1 MSNTVSI
8 DFGPVIRAIDTVS
21 RQVEIVATDVGAVR
35 SDLATTTSELTELRR
50 RFDEFV
56 HSAQLVAN
64 LQRSETKLSGLK
76 DDLDRAFGH
85 HRVVRRTSIGILQAF
100 DIGNVSNSTV
110 TQVSEELMIQ
120 TPRYWLAPAIVALAA
135 WSKDDESIAV
145 TSVQEAFA
153 RDQRKASLFFAL
165 VMRRQGRNDISVR
178 WLRHYLVGLDPRG
191 IGRDFAIIF
200 EAAAQGAFGPEGDAF
215 ISERLSSWNTILR
228 QDVELLDE
236 QVTRWQSYLATH
248 RQQLAGD
255 EFATLRQLS
264 PDFGTIEDLL
274 ESASALPEA
283 IDSFETTRERS
294 SLAKFTIEDLL
305 DEILEMLVTEYD
317 EDELPLRREI
327 AFHEA
332 VVEENGDLDRARGRA
347 DVAVEALTETIDAL
361 SLQTMIAMRPDELGV
376 SPRTQQ
382 IAIGTSRG
390 DVESGIGRFTADYRR
405 RLVAS
410 IDIVLDRSH
419 SNYASTFGFP
429 GWKTTTAVP
438 EADAVASLNA
448 AWDDTFRS
456 YVDANKVKFGK
467 YIAFGSV
474 AALVILISLF
484 AQWWVFAVLV
494 LVGAGGTIAILV
506 YRAIAKSKAA
516 IAHLYEV
523 RDKAMEHSVLM
534 YRGAMVEYYDA
545 TLLFAELDE
554 QEHDLLRVIRTWPV
568 GNPNTEEVA
577 S

>member
-554 QEHDLLRVIRTWPV
+554 QEHDLLRLIRTWPV

>member
-21 RQVEIVATDVGAVR
+21 RQVEMVSTDVGAVR
-35 SDLATTTSELTELRR
+35 SDLATTTSELSELRR

-56 HSAQLVAN
+56 QSAQLTAN

-85 HRVVRRTSIGILQAF
+85 HRIVRRTSIGILQAF

-191 IGRDFAIIF
+191 LGRDFAIIF
-200 EAAAQGAFGPEGDAF
+200 EAAAQGAFGPEGAAF
-215 ISERLSSWNTILR
+215 ISERLSSWNTMLR
-228 QDVELLDE
+228 QDVELLDD
-236 QVTRWQSYLATH
+236 QVTRWKNYLATH
-248 RQQLAGD
+248 RQHLAGD
-255 EFATLRQLS
+255 EFENLRQLS
-264 PDFGTIEDLL
+264 PDFSAIEDLL

-283 IDSFETTRERS
+283 IDSFEATRERS
-294 SLAKFTIEDLL
+294 TLSKFTIEDLL
-305 DEILEMLVTEYD
+305 DEILEVLVTEYD

-390 DVESGIGRFTADYRR
+390 DVESGISRFTAEYRQ
-405 RLVAS
+405 RLVSS
-410 IDIVLDRSH
+410 ITIELDRAH
-419 SNYASTFGFP
+419 SSFATTFGFA
-429 GWKTTTAVP
+429 GWRTTTAVP
-438 EADAVASLNA
+438 EADAISSLNS

-456 YVDANKVKFGK
+456 YVDANKVKLGK
-467 YIAFGSV
+467 YIAFGAV
-474 AALVILISLF
+474 AAFVILISLF
-484 AQWWVFAVLV
+484 AQWWVFAALV
-494 LVGAGGTIAILV
+494 LVGVGGTLAILI
-506 YRAIAKSKAA
+506 YRAFAKSKAA

-554 QEHDLLRVIRTWPV
+554 QELELLNVIRSWPV
-568 GNPNTEEVA
+568 GQPNTGEVA